1 MVAGLLSV
9 SGIVYVIPGL
19 LALDAINFAVFLIP
33 GPIVA
38 VITGLLIF
46 GLGTVKGI
54 RTAMTPLATLTNYGG
69 LE

>member
-1 MVAGLLSV
+1 M
-9 SGIVYVIPGL
+9 IPGL

-46 GLGTVKGI
+46 GLGAAKGI
-54 RTAMTPLATLTNYGG
+54 RTAMTPAATVTNYGV